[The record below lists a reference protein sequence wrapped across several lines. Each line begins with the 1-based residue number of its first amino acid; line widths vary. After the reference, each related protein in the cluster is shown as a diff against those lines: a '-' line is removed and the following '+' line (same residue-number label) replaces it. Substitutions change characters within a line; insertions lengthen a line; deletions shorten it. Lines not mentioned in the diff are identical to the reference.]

1 MNKFKI
7 EISRKISDSSGAC
20 VQVAR
25 DKDGNVQLR
34 RLDSTGRPLGHPIT
48 MPPEQAR
55 LVATSMAYCCNELY
69 AEQAANDSGQANLI
83 QLVISEKKAG

>member
-7 EISRKISDSSGAC
+7 EISRKISDNSGNY

-25 DKDGNVQLR
+25 DQDGNLQVR
-34 RLDSTGRPLGHPIT
+34 RFDATGRPLGHPIT
-48 MPPEQAR
+48 MPADQAR

-69 AEQAANDSGQANLI
+69 AEQAQNDIERANI
-83 QLVISEKKAG
+83 VQLVISERKAG